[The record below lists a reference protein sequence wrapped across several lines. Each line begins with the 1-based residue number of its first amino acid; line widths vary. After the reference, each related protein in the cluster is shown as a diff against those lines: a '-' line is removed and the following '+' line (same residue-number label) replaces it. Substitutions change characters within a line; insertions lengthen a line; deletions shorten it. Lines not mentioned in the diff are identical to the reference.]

1 MSTFSSF
8 KDLLPNHVKMKGFFG
23 KIEATLI
30 LEEFDKIVPKIW
42 NKEMSEYMKAAY
54 FKNNILAV
62 AVLHPTVAQ
71 EIKLKKQLLLAEMAR
86 KFGAGK
92 IKDIIIIT

>member
-8 KDLLPNHVKMKGFFG
+8 KDLLPKHIKIKGFAG

-30 LEEFDKIVPKIW
+30 LEEFDKIVPKVW
-42 NKEMSEYMKAAY
+42 DKGMSEYMKAAY
-54 FKNNILAV
+54 FRNNILAV

-71 EIKLKKQLLLAEMAR
+71 EIKFKKHLLLAEMSR

-92 IKDIIIIT
+92 IKDIIIIS